1 MKKIFSSLALVLA
14 FLLVGCFAQRDYIID
29 YDYSYLG
36 KFKSYKTFGFMNNGE
51 NEIDSAE
58 MNPIIAEAIKYR
70 LEIQGYKYTDKKPNL
85 LVSYKIFYKDLR
97 YRGYNQ
103 PDIENWVKRD
113 NEEEEYNPIKYNL
126 REGTLLIT
134 MFDRQQRH
142 TVWQGYASGLFGS
155 TNDNNKRYVKRAVRS
170 IFDRY
175 RFLAE
180 GFEAKVEPEKD

>member
-1 MKKIFSSLALVLA
+1 MKKLFSPFAIFLA
-14 FLLVGCFAQRDYIID
+14 FLLAGCFSQRDYVVD
-29 YDYSYLG
+29 YDYSYAG
-36 KFKSYKTFGFMNNGE
+36 KFKSYKTFGFMSNDE
-51 NEIDSAE
+51 NEVDSAE
-58 MNPIIAEAIKYR
+58 MKPIIAEAIKYR
-70 LEIQGYKYTDKKPNL
+70 LEVQGYKHTDKKPNL

-113 NEEEEYNPIKYNL
+113 SEEEEYNPIKYNL

-155 TNDNNKRYVKRAVRS
+155 SSENNKRYVRRAVRS

-180 GFEAKVEPEKD
+180 GFEAKVNEEKE